1 MWAGDSDGQIYRIWL
16 ASVFV
21 VHRVMV
27 LMGRVV
33 CVYRWEIVYRAA
45 WMIER
50 MKRQVW

>member
-21 VHRVMV
+21 VHRVMG
-27 LMGRVV
+27 LMGGVV
-33 CVYRWEIVYRAA
+33 YGYGLMIVYIVS

-50 MKRQVW
+50 MKRQVR